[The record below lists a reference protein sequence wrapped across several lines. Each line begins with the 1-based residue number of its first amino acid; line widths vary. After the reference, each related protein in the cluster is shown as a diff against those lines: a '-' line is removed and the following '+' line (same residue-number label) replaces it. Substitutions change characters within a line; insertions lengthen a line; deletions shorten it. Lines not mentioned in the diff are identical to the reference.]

1 MSLTIQMQEHQ
12 NTRNWKRQDMLLDKN
27 NPPKN
32 TTKQEEVNSFVT
44 ER

>member
-1 MSLTIQMQEHQ
+1 MQEHH

-27 NPPKN
+27 NPQKKI
-32 TTKQEEVNSFVT
+32 TKQEEVSSFVK